1 MTNSNS
7 ENPGCWGW
15 ILGLFNPVEAVEDDG
30 IAFHHYTSTN
40 TIFDSKTEGT
50 FYAALI
56 KIVGDK
62 LVVMAQVGMEAV
74 INVKR
79 DAPSNVAF
87 GLRQRINSRRIDFLL
102 CDPGTLKPRLAIE
115 LDGKGHNSEKQRGQ
129 DAIRDKT
136 FAAAGVPLLRVKVA
150 KTYDLQEVAGEIK
163 RALSGE
169 GHTT

>member
-1 MTNSNS
+1 MANIQN
-7 ENPGCWGW
+7 EKLGCWGW
-15 ILGLFNPVEAVEDDG
+15 ILKILGLAPKDE
-30 IAFHHYTSTN
+30 IQYQYYTATD
-40 TIFDSKTEGT
+40 TLFDSKAENT
-50 FYAALI
+50 FYRALQ

-62 LVVMAQVGMEAV
+62 LVLLTQVGMEAV

-79 DAPSNVAF
+79 SAPKNIHF
-87 GLRQRINSRRIDFLL
+87 GLRNRIKSRRIDFLL

-115 LDGKGHNSEKQRGQ
+115 LDGKGHNSEKQRKQ

-150 KTYDLQEVAGEIK
+150 KKYDLQEVAGEIK

-169 GHTT
+169 